1 MSEEAIRLAIVYQCR
16 HCKKEIGRLE
26 EQRFDAALL
35 GIDRLSAKEKREM
48 MEYEENGDLKIYA
61 ICDSCE
67 DALVTHPHYHE
78 LDYFI
83 H

>member
-1 MSEEAIRLAIVYQCR
+1 MTVIYQCR

-26 EQRFDAALL
+26 EQVIDASLL
-35 GIDRLSAKEKREM
+35 GVDILTTEEKKEM
-48 MEYEENGDLKIYA
+48 IEYQTNGNLKIYA

-67 DALVTHPHYHE
+67 AALEAHPHYHE

-83 H
+83 Q